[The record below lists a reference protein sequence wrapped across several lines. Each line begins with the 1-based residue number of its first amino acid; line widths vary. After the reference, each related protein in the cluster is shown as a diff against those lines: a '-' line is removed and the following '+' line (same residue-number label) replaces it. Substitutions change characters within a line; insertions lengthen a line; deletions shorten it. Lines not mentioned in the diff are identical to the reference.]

1 MLPFAF
7 FQELLAGG
15 DPAPYLSPALAEK
28 KEMLKE
34 YLGGFCRVSLPR
46 DIFYLTYGKR
56 NAAALSYRLSE
67 NRYEAKFFEAVC
79 EGGKVTNVRPV
90 PEEE

>member
-1 MLPFAF
+1 MGAQFGKGEF
-7 FQELLAGG
+7 KNCRKRQEF
-15 DPAPYLSPALAEK
+15 PRQSNLSFSFEI
-28 KEMLKE
+28 
-34 YLGGFCRVSLPR
+34 GGFCRVSLPR